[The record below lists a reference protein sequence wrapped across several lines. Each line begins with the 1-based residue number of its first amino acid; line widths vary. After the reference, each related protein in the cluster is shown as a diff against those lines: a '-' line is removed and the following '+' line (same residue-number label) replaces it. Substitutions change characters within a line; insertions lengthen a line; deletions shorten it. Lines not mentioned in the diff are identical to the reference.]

1 MSDMYNNYGNDYN
14 QDDRYYNQGNNY
26 SYYSGDA
33 PENKPKKPK
42 GRIILTLVTVA
53 LILGVGV
60 GTVKQLHSFLD
71 NSKYFGSEES
81 ENSKSNESDEAV
93 KSNDNISP
101 ETNISSEK
109 TPGLFDIA
117 ARSDAKYLPDIVDEI
132 MPSVVGISSLFE
144 VQYNVTNSF
153 SPWGWGFQSEPQIRE
168 GVGTGTGIVMTEDGY
183 IVTNAHV
190 IYMES
195 TDEYTAGE
203 AKEVSVLFNNEE
215 EYEAKI
221 VAFDVETDLAVLKI
235 DATGFTPATFGNS
248 DELRVGEL
256 VIAVGNPLGFELFG
270 TVTSGIVSAR
280 DREIAINDRQ
290 MTLIQTDTAINEGN
304 SGGPL
309 LNSCGQVV
317 GINSAKMSSSY
328 GSASVEG
335 LGFAIP
341 INKAKEIID
350 DLVNYKHV
358 KGRPQIGITAVN
370 IDEVYSSYLGLPMG
384 IYVRTVAEGSA
395 AEAAGIRI
403 GDIIIG
409 INDEA
414 VTTMEELNSIKNN
427 FKAGETVTL
436 KVYREGQDIDV
447 DLILHE
453 AHNEMEPEPTEKPTE
468 AIDERNPL
476 IQPR

>member
-26 SYYSGDA
+26 SYYSGDD

-42 GRIILTLVTVA
+42 GRIILTLVTIA

-60 GTVKQLHSFLD
+60 GTVKQLHGFLD

-93 KSNDNISP
+93 KSNNNVSP
-101 ETNISSEK
+101 EINNYSEK

-144 VQYNVTNSF
+144 VQYNMTNSF

-358 KGRPQIGITAVN
+358 KGRPQIGISAVN

-395 AEAAGIRI
+395 AEAAGIKI

-414 VTTMEELNSIKNN
+414 VTTMEELNSIKNK
-427 FKAGETVTL
+427 FKAGDTVTL
-436 KVYREGQDIDV
+436 KVHREGQDIDI

-453 AHNEMEPEPTEKPTE
+453 AQNEMEPEPTEKPTE